1 MSDTDSTSSTDGTE
15 PGAQL
20 DEEPQSERGET
31 GSRDT
36 GDPEPAGG
44 PTSRPSGTSD
54 ADDHTSIDPQ
64 ESGEGDA
71 PTLSSGGG

>member
-1 MSDTDSTSSTDGTE
+1 MSDTDNTNSTDGTE

-44 PTSRPSGTSD
+44 PADRDAEESDSRD
-54 ADDHTSIDPQ
+54 YTSINPQ
-64 ESGEGDA
+64 EPSDDA
-71 PTLSSGGG
+71 PNIQPGSGS